1 MILIILRG
9 HISTENNEVSSHT
22 HTEQE

>member
-9 HISTENNEVSSHT
+9 HISTENNEVSSHI
-22 HTEQE
+22 EQE